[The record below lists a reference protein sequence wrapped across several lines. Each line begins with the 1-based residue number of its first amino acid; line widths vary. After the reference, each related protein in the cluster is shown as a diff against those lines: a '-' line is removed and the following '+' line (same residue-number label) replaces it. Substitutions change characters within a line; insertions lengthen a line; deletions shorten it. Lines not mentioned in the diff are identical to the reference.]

1 MLSIGELARRTG
13 VKIPTIRYYEQTGL
27 IDPPDRTGG
36 NQRRYGRDALRR
48 LSFIRHAR
56 DLGFSVEAIRE
67 LIDLNRD
74 PDRTCSEIDL
84 IARDHLAE
92 VEERI
97 ARLSALRAELKRMIA
112 QCAGGKIAEC
122 SVMESIADHR
132 HCRQKH

>member
-13 VKIPTIRYYEQTGL
+13 VKITTIRYYEQTRL
-27 IDPPDRTGG
+27 IDPPERSGG

-48 LSFIRHAR
+48 LTFIRHAR
-56 DLGFSVEAIRE
+56 DLGFPVEAIRE

-74 PDRTCSEIDL
+74 PDRACSEIDT
-84 IARDHLAE
+84 IARDHLAD

-97 ARLSALRAELKRMIA
+97 ARLRGLRTELKRMIA

-132 HCRQKH
+132 HCRKNH